1 MVSKRYFRS
10 AAKAWVGAQTSLE
23 RIQIPD
29 TLSTFEQEPLSVG
42 MKSGLLYEFATAL
55 QLDMPDHFDSD
66 HSERILQC
74 RRIRHLICIVREE
87 FLGETD
93 RGFAWEVEFTD
104 AELMGSLVRVNFRLP
119 WKVETVQVR
128 PDDLL
133 TYTDTEAKKAVLVAN
148 LVNLQRMMFQR
159 QLEKPRAGT
168 AETDDDALYLG
179 SKVNCAPSLP
189 RLP

>member
-1 MVSKRYFRS
+1 
-10 AAKAWVGAQTSLE
+10 
-23 RIQIPD
+23 
-29 TLSTFEQEPLSVG
+29 
-42 MKSGLLYEFATAL
+42 
-55 QLDMPDHFDSD
+55 
-66 HSERILQC
+66 
-74 RRIRHLICIVREE
+74 
-87 FLGETD
+87 
-93 RGFAWEVEFTD
+93 
-104 AELMGSLVRVNFRLP
+104 MGSLVRVNFRLP

-168 AETDDDALYLG
+168 AETDDDVLYLG